1 MARSFAAM
9 IMISIFLAV
18 AVQAHPGR
26 KMQQLSQQVGS
37 RATAAQADTAAKI
50 NAAIDGNVKVK
61 PSQNPSGAVTVNSAH
76 TQKPTPGSASVT
88 TMISSTSKSSQGAAA
103 SGGTAVAAQS
113 ATEAKINAAASGA
126 KPTKPAATPAPK
138 VTTMIATTSKTGQ
151 GAALSGGTA
160 TAAQAGTAA
169 MINSAASGA
178 KPATKP

>member
-1 MARSFAAM
+1 MARSFAALVM
-9 IMISIFLAV
+9 VSMVLAV
-18 AVQAHPGR
+18 AVQAHAGR

-50 NAAIDGNVKVK
+50 NAAIDGNKKVK

-103 SGGTAVAAQS
+103 SAGTAVAAQS

-126 KPTKPAATPAPK
+126 KPTKPAAPAPK
-138 VTTMIATTSKTGQ
+138 VTTTIATTSKTGQ
-151 GAALSGGTA
+151 GAALSAGTS
-160 TAAQAGTAA
+160 TAAQAATGA